1 MKARHYADSSFLVS
15 CYIADAN
22 TSQAKA
28 YLIDSGATFAFTL
41 LHVLE
46 LRNAFKLGIF
56 RKLLTAVE
64 AAAAWR
70 NVERD
75 LRSGR
80 LVRQPVKWPSVMR
93 LAARLSEQHSS
104 VYGTRSLDI
113 IHVATAKLSRIEEF
127 VSFDSRQR
135 DLASAI
141 GLKVGP

>member
-1 MKARHYADSSFLVS
+1 LTDRG
-15 CYIADAN
+15 
-22 TSQAKA
+22 
-28 YLIDSGATFAFTL
+28 GAFAFTP

-56 RKLLTAVE
+56 RKLLTAAE

-70 NVERD
+70 NAERD

-80 LVRQPVKWPSVMR
+80 LVRQPVKWPSVFR

-104 VYGTRSLDI
+104 EFGTRSLDI
-113 IHVATAKLSRIEEF
+113 VHIASAKLSRVDEF
-127 VSFDSRQR
+127 LSFDSRQR

-141 GLKVGP
+141 GLKVNP

>member
-1 MKARHYADSSFLVS
+1 M
-15 CYIADAN
+15 
-22 TSQAKA
+22 
-28 YLIDSGATFAFTL
+28 FAFTP

-46 LRNAFKLGIF
+46 VRNAFKLGVF
-56 RKLLTAVE
+56 RKLITTAE
-64 AAAAWR
+64 GAAAWK

-80 LVRQPVKWPSVMR
+80 LVRQTIKWPSVLR

-104 VYGTRSLDI
+104 VHGTRSLDI
-113 IHVATAKLSRIEEF
+113 IHVATAKLSRVGEF

-141 GLKVGP
+141 GLNVGP

>member
-1 MKARHYADSSFLVS
+1 M
-15 CYIADAN
+15 
-22 TSQAKA
+22 
-28 YLIDSGATFAFTL
+28 IDSGATFAFTL

-56 RKLLTAVE
+56 RKLLTTVE

-70 NVERD
+70 NVEKD

-80 LVRQPVKWPSVMR
+80 LVREPVKWPSVLR
-93 LAARLSEQHSS
+93 LGARLSEQHSS
-104 VYGTRSLDI
+104 VCGTRSLDI
-113 IHVATAKLSRIEEF
+113 IHVATAKLSRTEEF

>member
-1 MKARHYADSSFLVS
+1 
-15 CYIADAN
+15 
-22 TSQAKA
+22 
-28 YLIDSGATFAFTL
+28 LIDSGATFAFTP

-56 RKLLTAVE
+56 RKLLTTVE

-80 LVRQPVKWPSVMR
+80 LVRQPVKWPSVLR

-113 IHVATAKLSRIEEF
+113 VHVATAKLSRIEEF

-135 DLASAI
+135 DLALAI